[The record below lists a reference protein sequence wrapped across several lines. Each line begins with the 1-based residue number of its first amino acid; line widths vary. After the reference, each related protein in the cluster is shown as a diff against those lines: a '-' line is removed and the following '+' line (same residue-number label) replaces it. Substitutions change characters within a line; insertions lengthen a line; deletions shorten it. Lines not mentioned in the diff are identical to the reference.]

1 MIGYYVHHQGHG
13 HAHRASTIARVLGAA
28 VTGLS
33 SRVRPSDWPGDWVVL
48 ADDAVPTPSGD
59 LTAYGRLHY
68 VPTDHRGLRKRMGAI
83 SSWIS
88 EVAPRALVADVSVEV
103 TLLARLHGVPVV
115 SMGMPGQ
122 RGDAAHRLGY
132 DVSDLV
138 VGPWP
143 AEATPFLY
151 PGGSRDRLVEVGA
164 ISRYAPQRQP
174 AAVVARSVLVL
185 NGTGGSAG
193 AGTLTSEVVAAARK
207 GSAEWSW
214 SYLAGATHWVDDPWP
229 QLCAAEVVVSHCGQN
244 AVAEIAA
251 ARRPAVL
258 VPGDRPFGEQH
269 ATAAALRALGL
280 PALVLDGWPT
290 ADRWPALLSRA
301 AELDGADW
309 VRWNDGRGAGRAA
322 ELLLDVSGAPRSGPS
337 VVRHQVSE
345 QSA

>member
-1 MIGYYVHHQGHG
+1 M
-13 HAHRASTIARVLGAA
+13 A
-28 VTGLS
+28 
-33 SRVRPSDWPGDWVVL
+33 WPGEWVEL
-48 ADDAVPTPSGD
+48 ADDAVPSPSGD
-59 LTAYGRLHY
+59 LTAFGRLHY

-88 EVAPRALVADVSVEV
+88 AVAPRVLVADVSVEV
-103 TLLARLHGVPVV
+103 ALLARLHGVPVV
-115 SMGMPGQ
+115 SMGMPGH

-143 AEATPFLY
+143 AEATPFLH
-151 PGGSRDRLVEVGA
+151 PGGARERLVEVGA
-164 ISRYAPQRQP
+164 ISRYAPQQQR
-174 AAVVARSVLVL
+174 AEVVARSVLVL
-185 NGTGGSAG
+185 NGTGGSQAG
-193 AGTLTSEVVAAARK
+193 ALTPGTLTAGVVAAAEAVSP
-207 GSAEWSW
+207 GWSW

-269 ATAAALRALGL
+269 ATAEALRALGL
-280 PALVLDGWPT
+280 PAIVLDRWPA
-290 ADRWPALLSRA
+290 ADRWPDLLERA

-309 VRWNDGRGAGRAA
+309 ARWNDGRGAGRAA
-322 ELLLDVSGAPRSGPS
+322 DLLLDLSGTRSGDPS
-337 VVRHQVSE
+337 CGRLGVGAQQPGE
-345 QSA
+345 QTA